1 MPASADDGL
10 RAALQRFEQ
19 SAADQRR
26 ALEDLVRTLRS
37 HLGLGAVRVS
47 RRGLWGFGR
56 LESARFIVGDHSY
69 RVTVRGGK
77 VTAEIGDAVGGV
89 GLTPQAVAWTDWVQ
103 RLSDDI
109 DATVED
115 NP

>member
-19 SAADQRR
+19 STKDQRR

-89 GLTPQAVAWTDWVQ
+89 GLTPHAVTWTDWVQ
-103 RLSDDI
+103 RLNDDV
-109 DATVED
+109 DATIEE